1 MKIKLA
7 ENFRAVFYAPF
18 YATLAL
24 GLFKQEGI
32 EIELI
37 DSASPGSGIA
47 DMLAGNTDAVWGGPL
62 RVIKQRD
69 QETDSENSLLA
80 FCEVVGKDPFFI
92 LGRENQSVF
101 RLENLVGKKLGVV
114 TEVPTPWLCLQ
125 QDLRDAGIAVS
136 SLIVNEQNTMGQNLE
151 ALKSGEIDY
160 VQYFEPFVSQTIAS
174 GAGQVLHAANSR
186 GPTAYT
192 TFISTRKI
200 IAQKQAAF
208 EAMSRAI
215 EKMGPW
221 IAAHTGQ
228 ELSVLIAP
236 FYPHV
241 TPEILTQAMERY
253 KNAGLWFCKKT
264 VTRSGFDRLK
274 LSMRNGGFISCDPAY
289 EDCIASFSQE

>member
-18 YATLAL
+18 YATYAS

-37 DSASPGSGIA
+37 DSPSPGSGIA
-47 DMLAGNTDAVWGGPL
+47 DMLTGKIDVVWGGPL

-69 QETDSENSLLA
+69 QEPDSENALLS

-92 LGRENQSVF
+92 VGRPGQTAF
-101 RLENLVGKKLGVV
+101 RLSDLSGKKLGVV

-125 QDLRDAGIAVS
+125 QDLRDEGIAIS
-136 SLIVNEQNTMGQNLE
+136 SLVVNEANSMGQNLE
-151 ALKSGEIDY
+151 ALKAGAIDY
-160 VQYFEPFVSQTIAS
+160 AQYFEPFVSQTVAA
-174 GAGQVLHAANSR
+174 GAGEVLHAANSR

-208 EAMSRAI
+208 EAMIRAI

-221 IAAHTGQ
+221 IAAHSGQ
-228 ELSVLIAP
+228 DLAALIAP

-241 TPEILTQAMERY
+241 APEILIQAMERY
-253 KNAGLWFCKKT
+253 KKADLWFCKKT
-264 VTRSGFDRLK
+264 VTRVGFDRLK
-274 LSMRNGGFISCDPAY
+274 LSMRNGGFISSDPAY
-289 EDCIASFSQE
+289 EDCIAAFSQE